1 MLALFSVLWN
11 ANNVVGVI
19 AGPIVLAVVIVVAF
33 KVSYNVCSGNT
44 SSSWFARRKY
54 LLFFLLSVL
63 FFTFLGMGTIN
74 AVVSQSKRDG
84 ELPRGVSQY
93 PPGVVAASSFVLFT
107 FSSFVIPYYYELRDG
122 ARLQVK
128 GEKPRIV
135 AHLASMW
142 AAMSLVSKIILLA
155 AFGAGAQ
162 VQTDMLAEIEIEDPK
177 EVPQPVSFNVD
188 LVIVGLAS
196 SIVLIGIAFFWVS
209 RRWLN
214 KTDKGHAKQELLLQ
228 FR

>member
-1 MLALFSVLWN
+1 
-11 ANNVVGVI
+11 
-19 AGPIVLAVVIVVAF
+19 
-33 KVSYNVCSGNT
+33 
-44 SSSWFARRKY
+44 
-54 LLFFLLSVL
+54 LSVL
-63 FFTFLGMGTIN
+63 FFAFLGMGTIN

-122 ARLQVK
+122 ARIQVK
-128 GEKPRIV
+128 GKKPRIV

-162 VQTDMLAEIEIEDPK
+162 VQTDMLAEIKHRNE
-177 EVPQPVSFNVD
+177 PQPLSFNVD

-214 KTDKGHAKQELLLQ
+214 KTDKGHTTQEPLL
-228 FR
+228 